1 MTTIA
6 PLDFIL
12 ATRWADFPE
21 NARATAKLNL
31 LDTLGIAAGGY
42 RTKTSR
48 IIREHAPD
56 EFGGRLPLVFDHRTA
71 SASGVALAMGMMVDS
86 LDGHD
91 GFNPAKGHIGCP
103 LISALIPVANELDV
117 SGLAFLEAI
126 GIGYEI
132 GARTSVAQHGTCPD
146 YHTSG
151 SWGAVAAAAAVSRL
165 MGLDRETTRH
175 AIGIAEYHGPRSQMM
190 RCIDFPT
197 MLKDGSGWGAMC
209 GVSAAKMA
217 AKGFTG
223 APAITVEQAP
233 EYWADLGERWYILEQ
248 YYKPYPVCRWA
259 QAPIEGVL
267 ELRRTHN
274 LVSKDVE
281 KIVVSTFHESIRL
294 ATSEPKSSDEAQY
307 STSFPCAVA
316 MVRGT
321 VTPADVQ
328 EDALRDPEILRLSRS
343 LEMTENDRANELF
356 PGTRIAQ
363 VTLHL
368 TDGRVLQ
375 SAWNEPKWDPTCP
388 PSADELKA
396 KYRDL
401 SVPVLGETRSNSI
414 EDAIEQL
421 DYLPFS
427 ALGDHLFQPIND

>member
-165 MGLDRETTRH
+165 MGLD
-175 AIGIAEYHGPRSQMM
+175 
-190 RCIDFPT
+190 
-197 MLKDGSGWGAMC
+197 
-209 GVSAAKMA
+209 
-217 AKGFTG
+217 
-223 APAITVEQAP
+223 
-233 EYWADLGERWYILEQ
+233 
-248 YYKPYPVCRWA
+248 
-259 QAPIEGVL
+259 
-267 ELRRTHN
+267 
-274 LVSKDVE
+274 
-281 KIVVSTFHESIRL
+281 
-294 ATSEPKSSDEAQY
+294 
-307 STSFPCAVA
+307 
-316 MVRGT
+316 
-321 VTPADVQ
+321 
-328 EDALRDPEILRLSRS
+328 
-343 LEMTENDRANELF
+343 
-356 PGTRIAQ
+356 
-363 VTLHL
+363 
-368 TDGRVLQ
+368 
-375 SAWNEPKWDPTCP
+375 
-388 PSADELKA
+388 
-396 KYRDL
+396 
-401 SVPVLGETRSNSI
+401 
-414 EDAIEQL
+414 
-421 DYLPFS
+421 
-427 ALGDHLFQPIND
+427 